1 MGCCSNTAISFHYVS
16 PNMMHVLEYLIYHL
30 RPFGQDS
37 KLYFT
42 GELVNV
48 TSPDFVDS
56 AKKELPKNH
65 LGDEGSIHIS
75 NNNM

>member
-1 MGCCSNTAISFHYVS
+1 
-16 PNMMHVLEYLIYHL
+16 MMHVLEYLIYHL

-48 TSPDFVDS
+48 TSPDFVDP

-65 LGDEGSIHIS
+65 LGDEGYFDVYTKKTYIK
-75 NNNM
+75 

>member
-1 MGCCSNTAISFHYVS
+1 
-16 PNMMHVLEYLIYHL
+16 MMHVLEYLIYHL

-65 LGDEGSIHIS
+65 LGDEGSFDI
-75 NNNM
+75 